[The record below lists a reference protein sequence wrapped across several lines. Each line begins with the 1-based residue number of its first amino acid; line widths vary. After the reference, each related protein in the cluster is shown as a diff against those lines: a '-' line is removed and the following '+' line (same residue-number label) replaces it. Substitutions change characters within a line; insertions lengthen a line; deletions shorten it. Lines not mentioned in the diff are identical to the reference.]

1 MEKNS
6 LIEIIKEERIKFH
19 ENTSHH
25 AKMEILNNIIQIKR
39 RLLIDFNEELDIYL
53 DIKKFIKEY
62 ILSIEE
68 GRYGYDIIRVK
79 RILEYIGFVKNEAK
93 VSLFYFTKR
102 LLIHYG
108 FDDEFKVI
116 ETSMKKIEIKLLF
129 ENFRFSKLFKLFYL
143 ISTYNTITILL
154 VIFLIILV
162 GWIIILPAPEWSNVL
177 FKVEI
182 ANYTE
187 ELWLNYLLNYIGG
200 LLKINNQYKIMPIN
214 PIGVIIL
221 AFGRIFVVLFLV
233 NVLLRELNN
242 KLNI

>member
-1 MEKNS
+1 M
-6 LIEIIKEERIKFH
+6 
-19 ENTSHH
+19 
-25 AKMEILNNIIQIKR
+25 
-39 RLLIDFNEELDIYL
+39 
-53 DIKKFIKEY
+53 
-62 ILSIEE
+62 
-68 GRYGYDIIRVK
+68 
-79 RILEYIGFVKNEAK
+79 
-93 VSLFYFTKR
+93 FY
-102 LLIHYG
+102 
-108 FDDEFKVI
+108 
-116 ETSMKKIEIKLLF
+116 
-129 ENFRFSKLFKLFYL
+129 
-143 ISTYNTITILL
+143 
-154 VIFLIILV
+154 
-162 GWIIILPAPEWSNVL
+162 